1 MFIYP
6 SVPVDFDHL
15 LSLGSV
21 AGNEGDDA
29 SIVSGAAFVSKLHF
43 ILFESRN
50 SNASNSDGGI
60 IVGDYVH
67 HGELV
72 GELQGLFENRL
83 KNPRSTC
90 WPFIKQFLP
99 RSQIEILKK
108 CTIGRSTKCRV
119 RLWLGSSINDRSL
132 FWLFGSIVAARET
145 RIRFYLQH
153 ALMRDDEVLEAI
165 SSMLLRAATLPIL
178 SHTTRQSLSRA
189 DETSSSMTKNREA
202 VINDKM
208 GRVVKVSAAE
218 IGEDTSSYCQLS
230 QDPEEVSPLPE
241 RSHVRKTKVWAPVI
255 EEGNSND
262 CDTSGLEFEPY
273 CLDSSLH
280 GKCYQ
285 RRPTPE
291 GSIRMP
297 IASSTEDE
305 CRSVEPKSFEGD
317 SGLIDEKAA
326 LDAAF
331 SLMSSKVENAYS
343 NDSSSVCSARRAS
356 FDNVIPEQ
364 PSSGVQLTE
373 SHSSST
379 CDSEKAASASAVRSD
394 FTHQILHHLESVS
407 EVLASYSDGLGK
419 GEFESNRA
427 NEKASG
433 IFAPAILPSS
443 NESRMANLEDG
454 EVILESGEV
463 VELAVHVFTEEAEQF
478 YKMFRFYHGH
488 QKGAFEIRH
497 LVLTSRAVYVVN
509 RSSIGNS
516 TLSFARDFGA
526 PFSKLNDI
534 SVGLGSQTITFHLA
548 HGKGEYVVCTC
559 SQQLTRAILSALE
572 VSIRRHTAEGK
583 SRPLVIN
590 DCNKQRLTLS
600 KWMSSELSSVPLPVL
615 MYALVFWYPNV
626 DSNCAFSGL
635 GRSGF
640 LYCRRMSRPRVWP
653 RYERWKQDYFILR
666 GQKLYQ
672 FEDSS
677 CKVGKRVYDLKKET
691 SACRDASDEDYEFA
705 FEMPLTL
712 EGGALQFSCP
722 TRNEL
727 VQWKNAILQAISDAE
742 ALTGAGEHS
751 LACCCVLTDGYIFL
765 GRETNDANFICT
777 LAFLE
782 LRAVRS
788 AQVLRSDNCVSLDI
802 DSKEE
807 DNRGKWLLSFAA
819 AQELHDFVKCL
830 STLLPELRLESFDG
844 HCELSSACSAA
855 ARRWKASV

>member
-600 KWMSSELSSVPLPVL
+600 KWMSSELSSVRLAVVL
-615 MYALVFWYPNV
+615 RCPKTATTSGSFAGSDVCLGVLVPK
-626 DSNCAFSGL
+626 
-635 GRSGF
+635 
-640 LYCRRMSRPRVWP
+640 RRLELR
-653 RYERWKQDYFILR
+653 ILR
-666 GQKLYQ
+666 PWSQRLFVLSQNVETPRLAALRTVEAGLLHSQKLYQ

-742 ALTGAGEHS
+742 ALTGA
-751 LACCCVLTDGYIFL
+751 
-765 GRETNDANFICT
+765 ETNDANFICT